1 MKGQENNEIPVTEP
15 MELSVGPVGD
25 LLWRRFPELR
35 EQIFEMVRERFDYA
49 VEHDSEVH
57 FPSPM
62 FLWILFRREYLV
74 PAIRSA
80 QLDRVRRGLSAM
92 QDALSLRDGPP
103 PWGLWGAA
111 LYDGVLE
118 TIRPEDV
125 AVLRAAHP
133 AAVEAIKNA
142 FDLSAW

>member
-1 MKGQENNEIPVTEP
+1 MDAQENNQIPVAEP
-15 MELSVGPVGD
+15 MLLSLGPVGD

-35 EQIFEMVRERFDYA
+35 AQIYEMVRERFEYA
-49 VEHDSEVH
+49 IEHDSEPH
-57 FPSPM
+57 PPLPM

-80 QLDRVRRGLSAM
+80 QLDRVRKGLSAM
-92 QDALSLRDGPP
+92 RDALSLRDGPP
-103 PWGLWGAA
+103 PWGLWGTA

-118 TIRPEDV
+118 AIEPEDL